1 MSKINEL
8 TRLVILDSN
17 AYPDVV
23 GNLMMCVAIG
33 YEYFNLDKALRV
45 NASLIQVSYAKWVR
59 KMVPCTC
66 KC

>member
-23 GNLMMCVAIG
+23 GNSMIG
-33 YEYFNLDKALRV
+33 YEYFYLDKALRV
-45 NASLIQVSYAKWVR
+45 NASLIQVSYAGPVEAN
-59 KMVPCTC
+59 
-66 KC
+66 